1 MVYHSEKMQSKISK
15 GASAV
20 WRKPR
25 ESFWEL
31 SPSGVNQDV
40 LNSSCH
46 KLKQT
51 YVKCCLPGSF
61 LELKSLRFLLEIDHL
76 NTHCLR
82 GGLQLLKLETKLE
95 MKTRRKLETKAGVY
109 KNCIVCTNCLEKLIE
124 FPSELQ
130 TNKTPWSE
138 HFNLSVANS
147 PPKAT
152 QENQPVWEYT
162 TFKQFRSDEFT
173 ITCKY
178 MLEYTVVI
186 KTTL

>member
-20 WRKPR
+20 WRKPK

-82 GGLQLLKLETKLE
+82 GGLQLLKLETNK
-95 MKTRRKLETKAGVY
+95 MKAGVY
-109 KNCIVCTNCLEKLIE
+109 KNCIVCTNCLEKLVE

-130 TNKTPWSE
+130 THKTHLSE
-138 HFNLSVANS
+138 HFKLSVANS
-147 PPKAT
+147 PPTAS